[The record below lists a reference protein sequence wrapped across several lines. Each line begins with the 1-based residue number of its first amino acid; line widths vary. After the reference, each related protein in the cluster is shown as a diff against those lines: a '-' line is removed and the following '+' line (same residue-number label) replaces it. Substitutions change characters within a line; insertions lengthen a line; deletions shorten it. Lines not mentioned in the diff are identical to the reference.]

1 MMPKV
6 YYKKRR
12 TYSGRDKYSVEQR
25 AGYLEIPAAQQAWA
39 VVVPDSS
46 VEGMRKVKHI
56 TVSLAHQEV
65 TTEYS
70 GIAYWALVYVP
81 QGTTPNTMT
90 LSGTT
95 SMYEPN
101 QFVMNAGVVDFPG
114 GPVVK
119 TPCFHCSGH
128 SLDPWLRTKIP
139 HADDVAKRKDNV
151 WRKDELLNKPM
162 SLLF

>member
-1 MMPKV
+1 MPKV

-101 QFVMNAGVVDFPG
+101 QFVMNAGVVDFNA
-114 GPVVK
+114 GPVRFTSPVSRNLN
-119 TPCFHCSGH
+119 SG
-128 SLDPWLRTKIP
+128 DKI
-139 HADDVAKRKDNV
+139 V
-151 WRKDELLNKPM
+151 LIM
-162 SLLF
+162 SNQSSATVRHWYTVRYAVTLQ